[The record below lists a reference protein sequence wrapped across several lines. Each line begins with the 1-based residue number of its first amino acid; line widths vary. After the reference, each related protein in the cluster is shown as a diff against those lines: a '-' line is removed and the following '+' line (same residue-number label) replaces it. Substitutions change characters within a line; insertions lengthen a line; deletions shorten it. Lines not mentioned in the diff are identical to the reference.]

1 MTDMA
6 DRTLPPYL
14 YGKQVLV
21 TRARRQSAAMNSRI
35 IAYGGEAVTVPL
47 VDYRE
52 APLTDSARK
61 AWLEEVEAADWL
73 IFTSANAL
81 DFFMRLLDRRDRLR
95 HVKLAAVGKKTSEH
109 LQKYG
114 LKADF
119 IPDQFSVQ
127 GLLAAFSARRIH
139 AGRVAVPLGSLS
151 DTGWLGKL
159 RDSGIAVSSCVL
171 YQTAADEAS
180 RSLLEKTI
188 RSGRLSAMTFA
199 SPSAVRFFT
208 YLLPEAL
215 WRSAL
220 TASTIAVIGPA
231 TAKAVK
237 ALGYTPDVIPDQFTA
252 TDMIDALADYY
263 DKKGSLHNEQ

>member
-1 MTDMA
+1 MA
-6 DRTLPPYL
+6 DSMLPPYL
-14 YGKQVLV
+14 YGKQVLM
-21 TRARRQSAAMNSRI
+21 TRAHRQSAAMSSRI
-35 IAYGGEAVTVPL
+35 HAYGGEAVAVPL
-47 VDYRE
+47 VAYQKS
-52 APLTDSARK
+52 PLTAAARK
-61 AWLEEVEAADWL
+61 AWLEDVEEADWL
-73 IFTSANAL
+73 IFTSANGL
-81 DFFMRLLDRRDRLR
+81 DFFMRLLDRRDRLH
-95 HVKLAAVGKKTSEH
+95 HVKLAAVGKKTSEQ
-109 LQKYG
+109 LRKYG

-127 GLLAAFSARRIH
+127 GLLSAFSAQQIR

-151 DTGWLGKL
+151 DTGWLGKI

-180 RSLLEKTI
+180 RSPLEETI
-188 RSGRLSAMTFA
+188 RSGRLSAITFA

-208 YLLPEAL
+208 YLLPEML

-220 TASTIAVIGPA
+220 SAYTIAVIGPA
-231 TAKAVK
+231 TAEAVK